1 MQDAIVDH
9 VLKAIDKAALVII
22 EVSARHVH
30 LSKTDMARLFGDGVE
45 MIPKR
50 PLSQPGQ
57 FLADQRVNLIGP
69 KGKFT
74 RVALLGPARSETQ
87 VELSRSDAVTLGVE
101 APLRLSGQLENSGQ
115 VTIEGPKGSITIP
128 KGVICAKRHVH
139 VTPEV
144 AARHGWK
151 DKQIVC
157 VETITDRPVIFKD
170 VVLRVTET
178 SKYRMHID
186 FDEANAANVQG
197 FVLGKII
204 A

>member
-1 MQDAIVDH
+1 MF
-9 VLKAIDKAALVII
+9 
-22 EVSARHVH
+22 
-30 LSKTDMARLFGDGVE
+30 LFGS

-74 RVALLGPARSETQ
+74 RVALLGPARSDTQ

-128 KGVICAKRHVH
+128 QGVICAKRHVH
-139 VTPEV
+139 VTPDV

-151 DKQIVC
+151 DKQIVS
-157 VETITDRPVIFKD
+157 VETLTDRPVIFKD

-178 SKYRMHID
+178 SRYRMHID

>member
-1 MQDAIVDH
+1 MQDIVDH

-30 LSKTDMARLFGDGVE
+30 LSKTDVARLFGDGAE
-45 MIPKR
+45 LIPKR

-57 FLADQRVNLIGP
+57 FLSDQRVNLIGP

-74 RVALLGPARSETQ
+74 RVAVLGPSRSETQ

-139 VTPEV
+139 VTPDV

-157 VETITDRPVIFKD
+157 VETLTDRPVIFKD

>member
-157 VETITDRPVIFKD
+157 VETLTDRPVIFKD

-186 FDEANAANVQG
+186 SDEANAANVQG

>member
-1 MQDAIVDH
+1 MQDIVDN
-9 VLKAIDKAALVII
+9 VLQAIDKAALVII

-87 VELSRSDAVTLGVE
+87 VELSKSDAVTLGVE
-101 APLRLSGQLENSGQ
+101 APVRLSGQLENSGQ

-139 VTPEV
+139 VTPDV

-157 VETITDRPVIFKD
+157 VETLTDRPVIFKD
-170 VVLRVTET
+170 VVLRVTDT
-178 SKYRMHID
+178 SRYRMHID
-186 FDEANAANVQG
+186 FDEANAAGVQG

>member
-157 VETITDRPVIFKD
+157 VETLTDRPVIFKD

>member
-1 MQDAIVDH
+1 MQDVIVDN
-9 VLKAIDKAALVII
+9 VLQAIDKAALVII
-22 EVSARHVH
+22 EVSARHIH
-30 LSKTDMARLFGDGVE
+30 LSKGDMARLFGEGAE
-45 MIPKR
+45 MIAKR

-74 RVALLGPARSETQ
+74 RVALLGPERSETQ
-87 VELSRSDAVTLGVE
+87 VELSRSDAVALGVE

-115 VTIEGPKGSITIP
+115 VTIEGEKGSITIP

-139 VTPEV
+139 VTPQV

-151 DKQIVC
+151 DKQIVS
-157 VETITDRPVIFKD
+157 VETLTDRPVIFKD
-170 VVLRVTET
+170 VVLRVTEN
-178 SKYRMHID
+178 SRYRMHID
-186 FDEANAANVQG
+186 FDEANAAHVQG